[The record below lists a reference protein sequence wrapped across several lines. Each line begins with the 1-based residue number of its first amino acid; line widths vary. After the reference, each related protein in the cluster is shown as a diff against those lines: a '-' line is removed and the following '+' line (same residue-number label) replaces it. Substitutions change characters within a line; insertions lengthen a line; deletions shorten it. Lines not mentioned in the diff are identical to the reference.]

1 MTTNSMTHEQ
11 FEALLPAFMEGE
23 LRGDERDAFDAHA
36 AACAECGPLVRDL
49 EQIVARAAMLGP
61 IEPPRDLWNGIDA
74 RIGATVVPLASRRRF
89 VPVVRNLAAAAVL
102 VAATAGITWKLA
114 RNGQGGSVS
123 APSAVAT
130 APVPTNGSAT
140 QQIANADASG
150 STQQPGS
157 GSGPIISQPPQFA
170 TTSGTRGAD
179 EAAAPRATR
188 APSSGA
194 QLVANGRI
202 ADEDKIYDRE
212 ITRLRTVLRQR
223 RGDLDPRTVMAI
235 EKSLAV
241 IDTAIA
247 QARSALAADPA
258 SRFLN
263 DRLTNALD
271 KKVELLRTAAL
282 LPARS

>member
-1 MTTNSMTHEQ
+1 MTTNSMTHER
-11 FEALLPAFMEGE
+11 FETLLPAWMEGE
-23 LRGDERDAFDAHA
+23 LRGDEREAFDAHA
-36 AACAECGPLVRDL
+36 AACPECGPLVRDL
-49 EQIVARAAMLGP
+49 EQIVARAATLGP

-74 RIGATVVPLASRRRF
+74 RIGAPVVPLASRRRAIPF
-89 VPVVRNLAAAAVL
+89 ARNLAAAAVL

-114 RNGQGGSVS
+114 RQGAVQRV
-123 APSAVAT
+123 APASAVAAAATIPSTTRESTST
-130 APVPTNGSAT
+130 AQRV
-140 QQIANADASG
+140 ADAGASSPQYAA
-150 STQQPGS
+150 STTAERQTEDRG
-157 GSGPIISQPPQFA
+157 
-170 TTSGTRGAD
+170 TSR
-179 EAAAPRATR
+179 AARTAGV
-188 APSSGA
+188 GA
-194 QLVANGRI
+194 QLVANPRARVPGES
-202 ADEDKIYDRE
+202 DVYDRE

-223 RGDLDPRTVMAI
+223 RSDLDPRTVMAI

>member
-36 AACAECGPLVRDL
+36 AACAQCGPLVRDL
-49 EQIVARAAMLGP
+49 EQIVAQASTLGA
-61 IEPPRDLWNGIDA
+61 IEPPASVWSGIES

-102 VAATAGITWKLA
+102 VAVTAGITWKLA
-114 RNGQGGSVS
+114 RNGQSQGA

-130 APVPTNGSAT
+130 TSAT
-140 QQIANADASG
+140 QQVATADASG
-150 STQQPGS
+150 STEQPGT
-157 GSGPIISQPPQFA
+157 GGPIISQPPQFA
-170 TTSGTRGAD
+170 TTTGTRGDD
-179 EAAAPRATR
+179 EAATPRATR
-188 APSSGA
+188 VPSSGA

-223 RGDLDPRTVMAI
+223 RSDLDPRTVMAI

-258 SRFLN
+258 SRFLT

>member
-36 AACAECGPLVRDL
+36 ADCAECGPLVRDL
-49 EQIVARAAMLGP
+49 EQIVARAATLGP
-61 IEPPRDLWNGIDA
+61 IEPPASVWSGIES
-74 RIGATVVPLASRRRF
+74 RLGATVVPLASRRRF
-89 VPVVRNLAAAAVL
+89 APVVRNLAAAAVL
-102 VAATAGITWKLA
+102 VAVTAGITWKLA
-114 RNGQGGSVS
+114 RNGQSPNVVS
-123 APSAVAT
+123 PSSVAT
-130 APVPTNGSAT
+130 VPAPATGSAT
-140 QQIANADASG
+140 RQVANADASG
-150 STQQPGS
+150 STPQPGS
-157 GSGPIISQPPQFA
+157 GGPIISQPPQFA
-170 TTSGTRGAD
+170 TSGGTRGD
-179 EAAAPRATR
+179 DGAAAPRTTR
-188 APSSGA
+188 VPSAGA
-194 QLVANGRI
+194 QLVADGRL
-202 ADEDKIYDRE
+202 AAEDKIYDRE

-258 SRFLN
+258 SRFLT